1 MVYIHG
7 EEHALLNIDMTD
19 RMEMNLI
26 SYYRVTLVTFKK
38 HSPCTKIEAM

>member
-7 EEHALLNIDMTD
+7 EEHGLINIDMTD

-26 SYYRVTLVTFKK
+26 SYYRVTLVTFKE
-38 HSPCTKIEAM
+38 HSARTQIEAV